1 MDPMD
6 SIGRLSNPPLS
17 IVYASGFI
25 LWLNFRYLKWTLLH
39 FRFHFSTRLRWTPG
53 FVHWNLVESVE
64 HVWCVFNLSYLTSGI
79 KLCSVGIFA
88 SNPTTTGKTNCTHS
102 WSCLGFLSKTAHKNP
117 HLLDS
122 FSPFF
127 VSFTKLGSDKFY
139 YLVSDLLFWLSQLS
153 YVRVVFY
160 APCGIYMAVVWAGQ
174 RRQHLFQFRCNAGLV
189 RVKWSSLDQSVKYR
203 GPYLQP

>member
-6 SIGRLSNPPLS
+6 SIGRLSRPPLS

-25 LWLNFRYLKWTLLH
+25 LWLNFRYLKWTLLY
-39 FRFHFSTRLRWTPG
+39 FRFHFSTRLLRTPG
-53 FVHWNLVESVE
+53 FVHWNLVES
-64 HVWCVFNLSYLTSGI
+64 
-79 KLCSVGIFA
+79 
-88 SNPTTTGKTNCTHS
+88 
-102 WSCLGFLSKTAHKNP
+102 GFFSKTAHKNP

-139 YLVSDLLFWLSQLS
+139 YLVSVLLFWLSQLS

-174 RRQHLFQFRCNAGLV
+174 RRQHLFQFRGNAVLV